1 MSETETAD
9 VFISLEFAAYLA
21 TTEVGQGRDLDTD
34 DEHELHRAFRAATFK
49 YVEDA
54 PIGEPGA
61 GLVLPFQKN
70 DDGHEGLYLLTYM
83 AENDH
88 EMCDDSEHGD
98 SYRQS
103 CLDMAPGLEAARK
116 MLLDYLESQDEKSNA

>member
-1 MSETETAD
+1 MGDTETAS

-21 TTEVGQGRDLDTD
+21 TTEVCRGLYLDTD
-34 DEHELHRAFRAATFK
+34 DTHELYRAFRTATFK
-49 YVEDA
+49 HLEGA
-54 PIGEPGA
+54 PLGEPGA
-61 GLVLPFQKN
+61 GLVLSFQKN
-70 DDGHEGLYLLTYM
+70 DDGYAGLELLTYM

-103 CLDMAPGLEAARK
+103 CLDMAPGLEVARDSLAKFLNDQDKAA
-116 MLLDYLESQDEKSNA
+116 SV